1 MVYQGSTRTVTL
13 WRVRTGG
20 DIKKGL
26 WLCHLPMIEIR
37 RPNSASKLLAD
48 SPKKEITKENPFQT
62 NPSLGGQQ
70 IILLQSQLCCSTHG
84 GIKHSALLIFMLL
97 VILLVQLLLLLCP
110 GDAGSTDTGNA
121 YMAGS
126 TFYVVFAVDA
136 GNANGTALVTA
147 D

>member
-70 IILLQSQLCCSTHG
+70 IIKIEPVMPLDTWGLRRRSS
-84 GIKHSALLIFMLL
+84 GIKVSISIQSG
-97 VILLVQLLLLLCP
+97 VKV
-110 GDAGSTDTGNA
+110 
-121 YMAGS
+121 
-126 TFYVVFAVDA
+126 
-136 GNANGTALVTA
+136 
-147 D
+147 